1 MEKAK
6 IVVMEDNED
15 QRLFLRNI
23 LKKNGHSVVAEAVN
37 RAAALALLDE
47 INQGELECDAIILDG
62 NLTKGAVDCRDA
74 QDVNDKRKE
83 LGIRIPLIGFSHLSL
98 SELGIV
104 TPDFDTKKDREKVIS
119 IIKNQL

>member
-83 LGIRIPLIGFSHLSL
+83 LGIKIPLIGFSHL
-98 SELGIV
+98 
-104 TPDFDTKKDREKVIS
+104 
-119 IIKNQL
+119 